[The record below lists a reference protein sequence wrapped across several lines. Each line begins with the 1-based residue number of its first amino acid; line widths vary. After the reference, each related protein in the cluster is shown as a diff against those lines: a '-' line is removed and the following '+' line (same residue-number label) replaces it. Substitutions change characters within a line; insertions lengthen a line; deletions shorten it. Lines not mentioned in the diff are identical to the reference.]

1 MLGKENDD
9 AFVIVVV
16 SAVEFFTVEFIE
28 VNASLAIDSEVKT
41 VNNNIIIIVIDTDKY
56 NEMADIGLLILKAVW
71 TTSLIFPADRTD
83 CFLGPWWFKPQ
94 ILAIQ

>member
-28 VNASLAIDSEVKT
+28 VNASLDIDSEVKT
-41 VNNNIIIIVIDTDKY
+41 INNNIIIIVIDTDKY
-56 NEMADIGLLILKAVW
+56 NEMADIGLLILKAV
-71 TTSLIFPADRTD
+71 
-83 CFLGPWWFKPQ
+83 
-94 ILAIQ
+94 

>member
-41 VNNNIIIIVIDTDKY
+41 INNNIIIIVIDTDKY
-56 NEMADIGLLILKAVW
+56 NEMADIGLLILKAV
-71 TTSLIFPADRTD
+71 
-83 CFLGPWWFKPQ
+83 
-94 ILAIQ
+94 

>member
-28 VNASLAIDSEVKT
+28 VNGSLAIDSKVKT
-41 VNNNIIIIVIDTDKY
+41 INNNIIIIVIDTDKY
-56 NEMADIGLLILKAVW
+56 NEMADIGLLILKAVR
-71 TTSLIFPADRTD
+71 TTSLIFPAD
-83 CFLGPWWFKPQ
+83 
-94 ILAIQ
+94 

>member
-41 VNNNIIIIVIDTDKY
+41 INNNIIIIVIDTDKY
-56 NEMADIGLLILKAVW
+56 NEMADIGLLILKAVNNIPYI
-71 TTSLIFPADRTD
+71 SS
-83 CFLGPWWFKPQ
+83 G
-94 ILAIQ
+94 

>member
-28 VNASLAIDSEVKT
+28 VNASLDIDSEVKT
-41 VNNNIIIIVIDTDKY
+41 INNNIIIIVIDTDKY
-56 NEMADIGLLILKAVW
+56 NEMANIGLLILKAVNNIPYI
-71 TTSLIFPADRTD
+71 SS
-83 CFLGPWWFKPQ
+83 G
-94 ILAIQ
+94 

>member
-28 VNASLAIDSEVKT
+28 VNTSLAIDSEVKT
-41 VNNNIIIIVIDTDKY
+41 INNNIIIIVIDTDKY
-56 NEMADIGLLILKAVW
+56 NEMADIGLLILKAVQ
-71 TTSLIFPADRTD
+71 TISLIFPADKTD
-83 CFLGPWWFKPQ
+83 CFLGP
-94 ILAIQ
+94 

>member
-71 TTSLIFPADRTD
+71 TTSLIFPAD
-83 CFLGPWWFKPQ
+83 
-94 ILAIQ
+94 